1 MKKKAEGPSQLM
13 ELFFSVAEQLGAKS
27 DREIADLAGVS
38 VENVANWRNGLV
50 QEFKPQKL
58 KGIKDAMAARI
69 TALREGARRAEGD
82 LSMGLSALEIEQG
95 SSPADLLRQFRDR
108 VAYDYLGHRFLY
120 FDAQGALAWENLIRG
135 GYEQELWIGGAEH
148 CAEAWLDA
156 TKDDGGRIKGPIADA
171 ISLGRRGAQTAG
183 LDVISLGPG
192 EGGKELIF
200 LRKLIEAEDA
210 IDQRLPWVTFAPIDV
225 SIPLLL
231 AAAQGARKLFADAAR
246 KREHAYFN
254 TLPFCADF
262 EEGKL
267 AFLSRLPTSS
277 LPANA
282 AGVRLVIMLGNTF
295 GNLRDEELFVRQKLW
310 AMTRPGDLAW
320 IELGL
325 RIDPVENDPLFG
337 LTQTN
342 REETSAEANRRLL
355 LEGPYRR
362 FEAASGK
369 KPAPVDVRIWVREDD
384 DSSRIPGSLN
394 FCHDLV
400 LKDERRVC
408 TMLYSRR
415 YRLEE
420 LTAWFERMKFEVLRI
435 SRVDDTKKRA
445 RVCHLLL
452 RRRPA

>member
-1 MKKKAEGPSQLM
+1 MKKKAESQSQLM
-13 ELFFSVAEQLGAKS
+13 ELFFSVAETLGAKS

-58 KGIKDAMAARI
+58 KGVKDAIGARI
-69 TALREGARRAEGD
+69 SALRESAKRSDGD
-82 LSMGLSALEIEQG
+82 LQLGLSAIEIEG
-95 SSPADLLRQFRDR
+95 GASPADLLRQFRDR

-120 FDAQGALAWENLIRG
+120 FDAQGALAWENLLKG
-135 GYEQELWIGGAEH
+135 GYEQELWIGGAEN
-148 CAEAWLDA
+148 CAESWLDT
-156 TKDDGGRIKGPIADA
+156 TKDDGGRIKGPIADV
-171 ISLGRRGAQTAG
+171 ISLGRRGAQTSG

-200 LRKLIEAEDA
+200 LRKLIEAEEA
-210 IDQRLPWVTFAPIDV
+210 IDQKLPWITFAPVDV
-225 SIPLLL
+225 SIPLLV
-231 AAAQGARKLFADAAR
+231 AAAQSARRLFADVAKR
-246 KREHAYFN
+246 REHAYFN
-254 TLPFCADF
+254 TLPFCGDF
-262 EEGKL
+262 EEGRL
-267 AFLSRLPTSS
+267 AFVQRLPTAST
-277 LPANA
+277 A
-282 AGVRLVIMLGNTF
+282 ADAPGVRLVIMLGNTF

-310 AMTRPGDLAW
+310 AMTRPGDLVW
-320 IELGL
+320 IEIGL
-325 RIDPVENDPLFG
+325 RIDPLENDPLYG
-337 LTQTN
+337 LTLTG
-342 REETSAEANRRLL
+342 REETSADANRRLL

-384 DSSRIPGSLN
+384 DSSRVPGSIN

-415 YRLEE
+415 YRLED
-420 LTAWFERMKFEVLRI
+420 LTSWFERMRFEVLRI
-435 SRVDDTKKRA
+435 ARVDDAKKRP

-452 RRRPA
+452 RKRP